1 MSLGVPFINI
11 SDVVWENPSRGET
24 CLFVLQQ
31 QINSKEQLL
40 AEEVPAMG
48 QAHML
53 LWPMLR

>member
-24 CLFVLQQ
+24 CQ